1 MRRVSSQSVSAPA
14 IDADAKNKT
23 NPSDLKAQHWATLK
37 RLWPYL
43 SPWRLRILLALCLLV
58 AAKLSNIGVPMLLK
72 AMVDGL
78 DLKPGDPQSLLVV
91 PVGLLVAYAALRISI
106 TLFTELREW
115 VFSRVTE
122 GVARTLSLKSFTHLL
137 HLSMPFH
144 LQGRMGAVSRDLER
158 GARGLHSLVSYTVYS
173 VLPTLVEMGLVIGYL
188 VWNYQ
193 ASFAWIALVAVVLYA
208 IWTIKITEW
217 RTAFR
222 RRMNEQDSRAN
233 AFAVDALINVETV
246 KIFGNEQFEAQR
258 YDHGLRQ
265 LQAASLQSRT
275 SLSLLNLGQS
285 SIIAL
290 AVSLMVWQ
298 ATEGVVA
305 GTMTLGDLVLVNAFM
320 IQLYIPLNFLGVLYR
335 ELKQGSVDVENMFA
349 LMDQKQSVADRLN
362 AKTLRRPAL
371 AEGLSIA
378 FRDVRFSY
386 DGKRDV
392 IESLTFEVPAG
403 SRVAIVGPSGAGKS
417 TIMRL
422 LFRFYD
428 PLSGIV
434 QVDGEDIRDLS
445 QQSLRAQIG
454 LVPQDTVLFNESIRY
469 NILYGRPEA
478 SEEDLRAAIR
488 AAQLLPLI
496 DSLPQGLETA
506 VGERGL
512 KLSGGEKQRVAIA
525 RMLLKNPPILLLDE
539 ATSALDSRNEQA
551 VQEAL
556 ARAAEGRTTVVIAHR
571 LSTVVDADA
580 ILVLDKGRILESGR
594 HEALLAQG
602 GLYASLWTMQQ
613 QEPNAGGLTSQ
624 PFEETV

>member
-1 MRRVSSQSVSAPA
+1 MRRGSSQSVSAPVR
-14 IDADAKNKT
+14 DADAKNKT
-23 NPSDLKAQHWATLK
+23 NQSVLKTDHWAMLK

-43 SPWRLRILLALCLLV
+43 WPWRIRILLALSFLV
-58 AAKLSNIGVPMLLK
+58 AAKIANIGVPMLLK

-78 DLKPGDPQSLLVV
+78 DLKAGEPQSLLVV
-91 PVGLLVAYAALRISI
+91 PVALLVGYAALRISI

-115 VFSRVTE
+115 VFAKVTE
-122 GVARTLSLKSFTHLL
+122 GVARTLSLQSFTHLL

-158 GARGLHSLVSYTVYS
+158 GARGLNTLVSYTVYS
-173 VLPTLVEMGLVIGYL
+173 VLPTLIEMGLVMGYL
-188 VWNYQ
+188 LWHYQ
-193 ASFAWIALVAVVLYA
+193 AAFAWIALVAVACYA
-208 IWTIKITEW
+208 TWTVKITEW

-222 RRMNEQDSRAN
+222 RQMNEQDSRAN
-233 AFAVDALINVETV
+233 AYAVDALVNVETV
-246 KIFGNEQFEAQR
+246 KIFGNEAFEAQR
-258 YDHGLRQ
+258 YDRGLQQ
-265 LQAASLQSRT
+265 LQKASLQSRT

-285 SIIAL
+285 SIIAI

-349 LMDQKQSVADRLN
+349 LIDQKQSVADSPD
-362 AKTLRRPAL
+362 ASTLRRP
-371 AEGLSIA
+371 EPGQGLSVA
-378 FRDVRFSY
+378 
-386 DGKRDV
+386 RDV
-392 IESLTFEVPAG
+392 IQALSFEVPAG
-403 SRVAIVGPSGAGKS
+403 SSVAIVGPSGAGKS

-428 PLSGIV
+428 PLSGV
-434 QVDGEDIRDLS
+434 VEVDGEDIRGFS

-478 SEEDLRAAIR
+478 SDDELQAAIQ
-488 AAQLLPLI
+488 AAQLQSLI
-496 DSLPQGLETA
+496 ESLPQGLETP

-539 ATSALDSRNEQA
+539 ATSALDSHHEQA
-551 VQEAL
+551 VQVAL
-556 ARAAEGRTTVVIAHR
+556 ARASLGRTSLVIAHR
-571 LSTVVDADA
+571 LSTVVDADT
-580 ILVLDKGRILESGR
+580 IFVLDQGRLVESGP
-594 HEALLAQG
+594 HEQLLMQG
-602 GLYASLWTMQQ
+602 GLYASLWTLQQ
-613 QEPNAGGLTSQ
+613 QERSAGGLPS
-624 PFEETV
+624 